1 MSLGLRPFTD
11 RYPDC
16 GRPILDATAGE
27 ELMHVQPA
35 VSIVLGD
42 RPAEAPGSLFITSR
56 RVIWLSEVERSKGYE
71 VDFLSISLHAVS
83 RDPMAY
89 PLPCIYAQIDN
100 GDSEAEDEG
109 SEGSESENELGSL
122 DLSKIGEMRLVP
134 SDPDQLD
141 RLFEVFCECAELN
154 PEPVEGEE
162 EENSWIFSADQM
174 EAQALDEHGAEWNF
188 SVNHADSIG
197 HSNGHR
203 DLAQSVLQL
212 EINDNRFEDA
222 EEMEQDPTSTGHQ

>member
-1 MSLGLRPFTD
+1 MAPGLRPFTD
-11 RYPDC
+11 RSPD
-16 GRPILDATAGE
+16 GGPILDSAGAGE
-27 ELMHVQPA
+27 ELMHSQHA

-42 RPAEAPGSLFITSR
+42 RPAEAPGDLYITSR

-89 PLPCIYAQIDN
+89 PLPCIYAQIDT

-109 SEGSESENELGSL
+109 SEGSESENETGSL

-174 EAQALDEHGAEWNF
+174 QAQALEEHGVDWNF
-188 SVNHADSIG
+188 SVNPGDSIG

-203 DLAQSVLQL
+203 DLAHSVLQL
-212 EINDNRFEDA
+212 EINDDRFEDA
-222 EEMEQDPTSTGHQ
+222 EEMEQDSSTGHQ